1 MDVAGRV
8 RGSGS
13 RSLRRMAS
21 SKAKNMN
28 WKKSFPASLGVLLVL
43 GALALP
49 AAAIGQDQLANPS
62 ASQYEPQ
69 QGVEGTSTTGGSSS
83 SVAPAAAST
92 PSSGGGDGGQ
102 LGSLPFTG
110 MDLLIVAGVA
120 LVLTGTGL
128 ALHRLSLSPR
138 TRD

>member
-1 MDVAGRV
+1 
-8 RGSGS
+8 
-13 RSLRRMAS
+13 
-21 SKAKNMN
+21 MN
-28 WKKSFPASLGVLLVL
+28 WKKSLPASLGVLLVL

-62 ASQYEPQ
+62 ASQYDPQ

-83 SVAPAAAST
+83 SGAPAAAST

-120 LVLTGTGL
+120 LVLIGTGL
-128 ALHRLSLSPR
+128 ALHRLSVSPR